1 MIWSRSG
8 NIGESKHEIVFEKNA
23 VFSSCE
29 KNGDNVD
36 GVWYGNIYTPICS
49 EVESVRQDK

>member
-1 MIWSRSG
+1 M
-8 NIGESKHEIVFEKNA
+8 GESKHEIVFEKNA
-23 VFSSCE
+23 VLSSCD
-29 KNGDNVD
+29 KNGDKVD